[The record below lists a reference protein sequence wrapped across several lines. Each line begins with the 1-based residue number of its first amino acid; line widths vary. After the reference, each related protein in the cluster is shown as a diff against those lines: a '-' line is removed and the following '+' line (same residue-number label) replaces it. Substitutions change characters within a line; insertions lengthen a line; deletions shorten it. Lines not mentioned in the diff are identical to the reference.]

1 MKKNYFCFT
10 VFIMFSLAIQA
21 QHEFFQK
28 KEFNHKGD
36 TLRYRVLFPDNYDKS
51 KSYPL
56 VLFLHGS
63 GERGNDNKKQLV
75 WGASLFTDSLN
86 RKNYPAIVLFPQCP
100 EDQGWVSI
108 KELTDAKFDIID
120 TKEPAK
126 PLGLAKKLVDFYQKT
141 EAVNKKQIYVLGMS
155 LGGMGTFDMICR
167 YPKTFAAAI
176 PICGA
181 VNLDRLKKVRKMP
194 IRIYNGDS
202 DNSVSPEYSR
212 NAFIELKANGSQ
224 VVEHIEYP
232 GVGHNSWTPAFAEPD
247 FLKWL
252 FSQKK
257 K

>member
-1 MKKNYFCFT
+1 MKKKFILS
-10 VFIMFSLAIQA
+10 VFLILAAIVTMA
-21 QHEFFQK
+21 QNELFQK
-28 KEFNHKGD
+28 NEFIYKGD
-36 TLRYRVLFPDNYDKS
+36 TLRYRVLFPENYDKK

-63 GERGNDNKKQLV
+63 GERGNDNEKQLV

-100 EDQGWVSI
+100 ANQGWVTI
-108 KELTDAKFDIID
+108 KDLTGAKFEIID

-126 PLGLAKKLVDFYQKT
+126 PLMLAKKLVDIYQKK
-141 EAVNKKQIYVLGMS
+141 EAVDSKRIYVLGLS
-155 LGGMGTFDMICR
+155 LGGMATFDLICR

-181 VNLDRLKKVRKMP
+181 VNVERLKKVRNMP

-202 DNSVSPEYSR
+202 DNAVSPEYSR
-212 NAFIELKANGSQ
+212 NAYIELKAEGSEK
-224 VVEHIEYP
+224 VERVEYP
-232 GVGHNSWTPAFAEPD
+232 GVGHTSWIQAFAEPD

-252 FSQKK
+252 FLQKK
-257 K
+257 